1 MKITKRIISVLS
13 VIAVCI
19 AILPVSGFALPV
31 IKTEGA
37 FTYTVEN
44 GYAVICN
51 YDGSVTGELVIP
63 EKLGG
68 YPVGGITRW
77 KFQYD
82 SKITSVV
89 LPEGFLFLGELAF
102 ASCENLE
109 NVTIPQSLC
118 GVGRGVFSGTPWYN
132 SLPQDGDIY
141 IGNVLAAVDKN
152 STDKEIIVK
161 EGTTGIADY
170 LFIGNTQLEKII
182 LPESC
187 KYIGEYA
194 FNGCSALK
202 EIDMP
207 DAMIHIGQ
215 YAFGN
220 CSSLESF
227 TVPKGL
233 NAISNALLAGAS
245 SLKEISIP
253 EGIKDI
259 GDGAFTDCALTSVVI
274 PDGTERIKSM
284 AFMNCSELCEI
295 TIPASMKIIESSAFF
310 GCDKLSKLNYSGTD
324 EQYSSIVLDNKY
336 NESFVALKEQNTE
349 IQKNIVYAPCSFEK
363 DTMNFP
369 RGLSVADYRKA
380 LFEPFQAVAK
390 PDNSIYTFE
399 EELSII
405 ANRSIVEKGLESL
418 VIGDADKNGKINA
431 ADARTA
437 LRASVGLENV
447 NFERIYIVDVD
458 NDKAIRASDA
468 RMILRASVGLEDASL
483 WK

>member
-1 MKITKRIISVLS
+1 MKLTKKIISVLA

-19 AILPVSGFALPV
+19 AILPVSGFASPV
-31 IKTEGA
+31 VKTEGA
-37 FTYTVEN
+37 FTYAVYN
-44 GYAVICN
+44 GYAVISD

-68 YPVGGITRW
+68 YPVGGISRW

-89 LPEGFLFLGELAF
+89 LPEGFLYLGELAF
-102 ASCENLE
+102 AGCENLE
-109 NVTIPQSLC
+109 KVTIPQSLC
-118 GVGRGVFSGTPWYN
+118 GVGRAVFSGTPWYN

-152 STDKEIIVK
+152 STDKEITVK

-170 LFIGNTQLEKII
+170 LFTGNAQLEKII

-194 FNGCSALK
+194 FYGCLELK
-202 EIDMP
+202 EINMP
-207 DAMIHIGQ
+207 EAMMYIGQ
-215 YAFGN
+215 YAFGS
-220 CSSLESF
+220 CSSIESF

-233 NAISNALLAGAS
+233 NAISNALFAGAS

-295 TIPASMKIIESSAFF
+295 TVPASMKIIESSAFS
-310 GCDKLSKLNYSGTD
+310 GCNKLAKLNYGGTD
-324 EQYSSIVLDNKY
+324 EQYSSIVLGKNY
-336 NESFVALKEQNTE
+336 NEKLVALKEQDAE
-349 IQKNIVYAPCSFEK
+349 IQNNTVYVPCSFET

-369 RGLSVADYRKA
+369 RGLSVADYSKA
-380 LFEPFQAVAK
+380 LFEPFEAVAK
-390 PDNSIYTFE
+390 PDNSFYTFE
-399 EELSII
+399 EKLSII
-405 ANRSIVEKGLESL
+405 AARSIVEKGLDSL
-418 VIGDADKNGKINA
+418 VIGDADKNGTIDA

-437 LRASVGLENV
+437 LRASVGLEEAD
-447 NFERIYIVDVD
+447 FERIYLVDVD
-458 NDKAIRASDA
+458 NDKVISASDA
-468 RMILRASVGLEDASL
+468 RMILRASVELEDASL